1 MTAAA
6 AIFKALLVKNPSF
19 DHLETKSRCVHNPNF
34 EGAIIKIQQ
43 ADILGSKVLLSKHEA
58 KAVSLFKLNR
68 EVDTEERESEK
79 EDFMLFIAE
88 ALALTPMLKR
98 RKVINPTGYR
108 STLHVC

>member
-1 MTAAA
+1 LTAAA
-6 AIFKALLVKNPSF
+6 AIFKALLVKNPSC

-43 ADILGSKVLLSKHEA
+43 ADILGSKVSLSKHEA

-68 EVDTEERESEK
+68 EVDTEEEESEK